1 MSKRK
6 LAELVDGGY
15 VMGWDDPR
23 LYTLVA
29 LRRRGV
35 PPTAILNF
43 VGNLGVSTSI
53 TSIQI
58 SRFEQ
63 VVRQDL
69 EQSAPRLFTVMD
81 PLKVTI
87 ENVPESEVKMIEK
100 HLHPKDSSL
109 GKCTIPFTRTI
120 YIEKEDFRLEDSKD
134 YYRLAPGKTVGLYQ
148 ASPIT
153 YVSHKV
159 SPSGEVTEIICRL
172 EDGSDGKPVPK
183 PKATIQWVADHPE
196 SGSPVRVDEIR
207 IFHQFF
213 KSDDPTSVKPDWKAD
228 VNPNSL
234 EVVKG
239 AFVENGFWTL
249 VKQAFATARKVS
261 KDRTEKALKTEAIAA
276 PTADDDTP
284 RPTSE
289 QLVGNECVRFQA
301 LRVAYFA
308 MDKDAKLACIDEG
321 ATVAPSRRDGDFIVL
336 NRLVTLKEDAKK
348 S

>member
-35 PPTAILNF
+35 PPSAILSF
-43 VGNLGVSTSI
+43 VGNLGVSTAV

-63 VVRQDL
+63 VLRQDL
-69 EQSAPRLFTVMD
+69 EQTAPRLFMVMN
-81 PLKVTI
+81 PLKVVI
-87 ENVPESEVKMIEK
+87 ENVPEGKVTMIEK
-100 HLHPKDSSL
+100 HLHPKDLSL
-109 GKCTIPFTRTI
+109 GQSTIPFTRTI
-120 YIEKEDFRLEDSKD
+120 YIEKEDFRIEDSKD
-134 YYRLAPGKTVGLYQ
+134 YFRLAPGKTVGLYQ

-153 YVSHKV
+153 YVSHKT
-159 SPSGEVTEIICRL
+159 SPDGDVIEVICRL

-196 SGSPVRVDEIR
+196 SGSPVKVDETR

-228 VNPNSL
+228 INPDSL

-239 AFVENGFWTL
+239 AYLEIGFWTL
-249 VKQAFATARKVS
+249 AKKSYIAARKES
-261 KDRTEKALKTEAIAA
+261 TARTEKALQTESIS
-276 PTADDDTP
+276 TSSSDDTP

-301 LRVAYFA
+301 LRTAYFA
-308 MDKDAKLACIDEG
+308 LDKDAKLGCLNEKED
-321 ATVAPSRRDGDFIVL
+321 VPPSRREGDFVVL
-336 NRLVTLKEDAKK
+336 NRLVTLKEDASKK
-348 S
+348 